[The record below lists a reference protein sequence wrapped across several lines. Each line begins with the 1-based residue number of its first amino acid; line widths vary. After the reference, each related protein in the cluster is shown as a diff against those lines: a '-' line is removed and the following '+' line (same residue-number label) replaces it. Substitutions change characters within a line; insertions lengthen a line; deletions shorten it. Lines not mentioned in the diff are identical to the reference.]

1 MVDSSLN
8 GQSLHLV
15 IAESSISIVSFVSF
29 RAHNRAIPFV
39 VYFKGAAMSAQKIV
53 HLPTAAEVE
62 QAKLSSR
69 TLSKYADVDRVQLSL
84 RGSNG
89 ETDELVL
96 PGHVLQILLDV
107 LAEVSQGN
115 AISLIPYHQEIS
127 TQDAANLLN
136 VSRPFLVRLLES
148 GDIPFRK
155 VGAHR
160 RVKLQ
165 DVLSYKEHVDRQRHA
180 TLDELA
186 ELSQD
191 EGMGY

>member
-1 MVDSSLN
+1 
-8 GQSLHLV
+8 
-15 IAESSISIVSFVSF
+15 
-29 RAHNRAIPFV
+29 
-39 VYFKGAAMSAQKIV
+39 MSAQKIV

-127 TQDAANLLN
+127 TQEAANLLN

-165 DVLSYKEHVDRQRHA
+165 DVLSYKEQIDRQRHA
-180 TLDELA
+180 ALDELA
-186 ELSQD
+186 GLSQH

>member
-1 MVDSSLN
+1 
-8 GQSLHLV
+8 
-15 IAESSISIVSFVSF
+15 
-29 RAHNRAIPFV
+29 
-39 VYFKGAAMSAQKIV
+39 MSAQKIV
-53 HLPTAAEVE
+53 HLPTPVEVE

-69 TLSKYADVDRVQLSL
+69 TLSKYADVDRVNLSL

-89 ETDELVL
+89 ESDELVL

-107 LAEVSQGN
+107 LSEISQGN

-136 VSRPFLVRLLES
+136 VSRPFLVRLLED
-148 GDIPFRK
+148 GEIPFGK

-165 DVLSYKEHVDRQRHA
+165 DVLAFKEKTDNQRSLA
-180 TLDELA
+180 LDELA
-186 ELSQD
+186 QLSQK

>member
-1 MVDSSLN
+1 
-8 GQSLHLV
+8 
-15 IAESSISIVSFVSF
+15 
-29 RAHNRAIPFV
+29 
-39 VYFKGAAMSAQKIV
+39 MSAQKIV
-53 HLPTAAEVE
+53 HLPTPAEVE

-69 TLSKYADVDRVQLSL
+69 TLSKYADVDRVNLSL

-89 ETDELVL
+89 ESDELVL

-107 LAEVSQGN
+107 LSEISQGN

-136 VSRPFLVRLLES
+136 VSRPFLVRLLED
-148 GDIPFRK
+148 GEIPFRK

-165 DVLSYKEHVDRQRHA
+165 DVLAFKEKTDNQRSLA
-180 TLDELA
+180 LDELA
-186 ELSQD
+186 QLSQK